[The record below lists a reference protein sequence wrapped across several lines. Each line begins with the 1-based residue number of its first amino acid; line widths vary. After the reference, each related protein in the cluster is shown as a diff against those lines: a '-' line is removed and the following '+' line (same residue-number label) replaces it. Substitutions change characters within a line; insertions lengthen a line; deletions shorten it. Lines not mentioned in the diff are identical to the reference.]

1 MCEIQILW
9 VTFLQKYK
17 VCFFLFLKKEEEK
30 EEVTYLSGSL
40 QVSKVNIGDE
50 EHGLGIQVGHGLE
63 IGGVGLLGD
72 IYHPDASV
80 FPWR

>member
-1 MCEIQILW
+1 MGYIFAKIQSL
-9 VTFLQKYK
+9 L
-17 VCFFLFLKKEEEK
+17 EK

-63 IGGVGLLGD
+63 IGGVGLLGGT
-72 IYHPDASV
+72 YHPDASV